1 MELRDYLRILH
12 ANWVLI
18 LAATFVGLAGGAG
31 ASLLA
36 TEVYESRA
44 QLYVSVQSDS
54 QATGD
59 LVQGSN
65 FARQNMATFI
75 EIATTQSV
83 LGPVAEELGLDL
95 TPIELASQVSA
106 SAPVNSSLLN
116 ISVSD
121 TDPVVA
127 ADIANAVGARM
138 ATLIQ
143 TELEPPRTEDGV
155 SPVQVQTVQPASPAT
170 APSSPNVKI
179 NLALGLLVGLAVG
192 IGIAVLRSVLDTR
205 IRSLEDV
212 EKVTDAPILGGIID
226 DPNAKERP
234 LVVHTDPKNPRAE
247 SFRTLRTNV
256 QFLAVGDG
264 PKTFVVS
271 SPGPSEGKSTV
282 STNLSIALAE
292 MGFKVALIDCDLRK
306 PRVAEYMGIEGSV
319 GLTDVLIG
327 RADIT
332 DVLQRWGR
340 THLYVLPAGNVA
352 PNPSELLGS
361 QRMDDTLGSLR
372 EHVDYIILDAPPVLL
387 VTDASII
394 GKKGQGVILVSAA
407 GSTRR
412 DALDA
417 AVRALET
424 AHVALRGIALTML
437 PSKGSGRYGFGYYG
451 DDVYAQEQ
459 PAPQTRRS
467 RKAARKLD

>member
-1 MELRDYLRILH
+1 M
-12 ANWVLI
+12 LI
-18 LAATFVGLAGGAG
+18 LVTTLIGLAAGAG

-36 TEVYESRA
+36 TPEYESRT
-44 QLYVSVQSDS
+44 QLYVSVQNDS
-54 QATGD
+54 QSTGD

-65 FARQNMATFI
+65 FARQNMATFV
-75 EIATTQSV
+75 EVAKTDSV
-83 LGPVAEELGLDL
+83 MAPVVDELRLEV
-95 TPIELASQVSA
+95 TARQLAQQVSA
-106 SAPVNSSLLN
+106 STPVNSSLLN
-116 ISVSD
+116 IVVTD
-121 TDPVVA
+121 EDPVQA

-155 SPVQVQTVQPASPAT
+155 SPVQVQTVQPAAPAT
-170 APSSPNVKI
+170 SPSSPNVKM

-192 IGIAVLRSVLDTR
+192 IGIAVLREVLDTR
-205 IRSLEDV
+205 IRSLDDI
-212 EKVTDAPILGGIID
+212 EKVTDAPLLGGIID
-226 DPNAKERP
+226 DPKAKERP

-247 SFRTLRTNV
+247 TFRSLRTNI
-256 QFLAVGDG
+256 QFLSVGDG

-306 PRVAEYMGIEGSV
+306 PRVAQYMGIEGSV

-327 RADIT
+327 RADLT

-361 QRMDDTLGSLR
+361 KRMDETLKALA
-372 EHVDYIILDAPPVLL
+372 EHVDYVILDAPPVLL
-387 VTDASII
+387 VTDATII
-394 GKKGQGVILVSAA
+394 GKKTQGVILVSAS
-407 GSTRR
+407 GSTKK
-412 DALDA
+412 DALAA
-417 AVRALET
+417 AVQSLET
-424 AHVALRGIALTML
+424 AKVKLRGVVVTML
-437 PSKGSGRYGFGYYG
+437 KATGSDRYGYGYYG
-451 DDVYAQEQ
+451 DDVYGEESVVEQ
-459 PAPQTRRS
+459 NRRS
-467 RKAARKLD
+467 RRESRKATIGS

>member
-1 MELRDYLRILH
+1 M
-12 ANWVLI
+12 LI
-18 LAATFVGLAGGAG
+18 LATTFVGLAAGAG

-36 TEVYESRA
+36 TEVYESRT

-65 FARQNMATFI
+65 FARQNMATFV
-75 EIATTQSV
+75 EIATTDSV
-83 LGPVAEELGLDL
+83 LGPVVEDLGLDL
-95 TPIELASQVSA
+95 TPAQLAAKVTA
-106 SAPVNSSLLN
+106 NAPVNSSLLD
-116 ISVSD
+116 IRVSD
-121 TDPVVA
+121 PDPVHA

-143 TELEPPRTEDGV
+143 TELEPPRSEDGV
-155 SPVQVQTVQPASPAT
+155 SPVQVRTVQPATPAT
-170 APSSPNVKI
+170 APSSPNVTI
-179 NLALGLLVGLAVG
+179 NLALGLLVGLAIG
-192 IGIAVLRSVLDTR
+192 IGIAVLRNVLDTR
-205 IRSLEDV
+205 IRSLDDV
-212 EKVTDAPILGGIID
+212 ERLTDAPLLGGIID
-226 DPNAKERP
+226 DPKAKERP
-234 LVVHTDPKNPRAE
+234 LAVHTDPKHPRAE
-247 SFRTLRTNV
+247 SFRILRTNI
-256 QFLAVGDG
+256 QYLSVGDG

-271 SPGPSEGKSTV
+271 SPGPGEGKSTV

-319 GLTDVLIG
+319 GLTDVLVG

-361 QRMDDTLGSLR
+361 QRMDDTLKALN

-387 VTDASII
+387 VTDATII
-394 GKKGQGVILVSAA
+394 GKKSQGIILVSAA
-407 GSTRR
+407 GATRR
-412 DALDA
+412 EAIDAT
-417 AVRALET
+417 VRSLET
-424 AHVALRGIALTML
+424 AQVALRGIVLTML
-437 PSKGSGRYGFGYYG
+437 PAKGSDRYGYGYYG
-451 DDVYAQEQ
+451 DDVYGGE
-459 PAPQTRRS
+459 PAPTPSRRS
-467 RKAARKLD
+467 RKEARKLD